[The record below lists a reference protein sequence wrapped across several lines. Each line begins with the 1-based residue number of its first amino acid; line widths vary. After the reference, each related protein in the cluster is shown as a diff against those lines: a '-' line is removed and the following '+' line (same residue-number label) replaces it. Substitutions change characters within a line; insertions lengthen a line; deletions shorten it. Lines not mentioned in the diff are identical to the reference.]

1 MRTVN
6 EIDQVVDEKERDH
19 RRFLK
24 GASSVYTLGGYF
36 PTELILFSKA
46 KPVSLDWIKQV
57 DSGSV
62 LFFMSSYCSACHME
76 VMEDFIEEFPQFDYG
91 IFYETSEE
99 QFAEHT
105 KPFLGKAHLYPCD
118 LGRLKPQTQVNS
130 VPYALV
136 LNKMGQVTGAGVI
149 GTDTEMQQVAYSLL
163 AVYASNNDKK

>member
-6 EIDQVVDEKERDH
+6 EVDQTIDEKERDH

-24 GASSVYTLGGYF
+24 GVSSVYTLGGYF
-36 PTELILFSKA
+36 PTEIILFSKA
-46 KPVSLDWIKQV
+46 ASISLDWIKQV
-57 DSGSV
+57 CSGSI

-76 VMEDFIEEFPQFDYG
+76 VVEDFIEEFPQFDYG

-118 LGRLKPQTQVNS
+118 LSRLKPQTLVNS
-130 VPYALV
+130 VPYALA

-163 AVYASNNDKK
+163 TVYARNNEPK